1 MQRIIGIV
9 IIIALFWAGHW
20 YWRFD
25 ANIAALQNWLG
36 NDAEYDETITQ
47 RGFPNRYDTDLTKF
61 AVPAIGLKTVMI
73 QIMGVVYKQ
82 DHRII
87 ALPKDIKIFDTV
99 LKTEQLRASIVADGT
114 HLPRITIEA
123 ISPEFSNGLRADRAQ
138 LSFIATSQDS
148 TFSLFIELN
157 NLGSDKIANPQ
168 TQRATL
174 HLTPERALDWSDLG
188 RFIASLETPVS
199 GRGSISDSQ
208 NSVTD
213 IIVSGTLRNLQVK
226 AETETSTDKLILLD
240 TLGLK

>member
-47 RGFPNRYDTDLTKF
+47 RGFPNRYDTELTKF
-61 AVPAIGLKTVMI
+61 AVPAIGLKTDMI
-73 QIMGVVYKQ
+73 QIMRVVYKQ

-114 HLPRITIEA
+114 HLPRITI
-123 ISPEFSNGLRADRAQ
+123 
-138 LSFIATSQDS
+138 
-148 TFSLFIELN
+148 
-157 NLGSDKIANPQ
+157 
-168 TQRATL
+168 
-174 HLTPERALDWSDLG
+174 
-188 RFIASLETPVS
+188 
-199 GRGSISDSQ
+199 
-208 NSVTD
+208 
-213 IIVSGTLRNLQVK
+213 
-226 AETETSTDKLILLD
+226 
-240 TLGLK
+240 